1 MPLPGVARRGVAVAR
16 WHTGVR
22 LSVRQKAQMSLME
35 LCIVSPHD
43 EVAWQRQAASTH
55 FRSGW
60 RESTNPRSR
69 RQVGKNSE
77 YSTPWSGVCKDRAR
91 VNEPR
96 QLTRSLLSVLY
107 VRSPVA
113 REVTKRSLRYAQG
126 YNDARA

>member
-1 MPLPGVARRGVAVAR
+1 M
-16 WHTGVR
+16 
-22 LSVRQKAQMSLME
+22 
-35 LCIVSPHD
+35 
-43 EVAWQRQAASTH
+43 
-55 FRSGW
+55 
-60 RESTNPRSR
+60 
-69 RQVGKNSE
+69 GKNSE
-77 YSTPWSGVCKDRAR
+77 YSTPWSGVCKDRAK